1 MRRFDKLILIVIL
14 VLIAAIIA
22 ANYAVLHANQAE
34 HGRPYRV
41 EVNRLATQIEA
52 GQTPNLSVCN
62 HVTAIT
68 RQSDDPQKF
77 YTADS
82 DYLIRQING
91 ELYRFDYHPDVQNN
105 SYLAMINIA
114 LVSISL
120 LVIVVMLYLRQKILR
135 PFQVLTDVPYQLSKG
150 NLTLPVRESKNR
162 FFGRFIWGVDLL
174 REHIEQQ
181 KEREL
186 ELQKEKK
193 TLLLSLSHDI
203 KTPLSAIKLYAK
215 ALSRGLYTDKEK
227 QQQIIGNIDSKA
239 DEIEAYVSQIIQASN
254 EDFLSLEVSVSEF
267 YLSDLITPIQAYYQD
282 KLSMVKTDFSI
293 SSYPNYLIRG
303 DLDRSIEVIQNLMEN
318 AIKYG
323 DGGEIPLSVSEEDGC
338 ALITVRNSGCTL
350 PSSEL
355 PHVFDSFWRGSNTSK
370 QKGSGLGLYIC
381 RQLMHKMNGEIF
393 AQIDDGYMHVTA
405 VFSKA

>member
-1 MRRFDKLILIVIL
+1 MKRFDRLIIIVVL
-14 VLIAAIIA
+14 VLIAAIVGTNFALIHTGKA
-22 ANYAVLHANQAE
+22 DHS
-34 HGRPYRV
+34 RPYRV
-41 EVNRLATQIEA
+41 EVNRLALQIEA
-52 GQTPNLSVCN
+52 GQTPDLRGCD
-62 HVTAIT
+62 HVTKVT
-68 RQSDDPQKF
+68 KQSDDPQRF

-82 DYLIRQING
+82 DYLIRQIHG
-91 ELYRFDYHPDVQNN
+91 DLYRFDYHPEVQNN
-105 SYLAMINIA
+105 SHLLVINIA
-114 LVSISL
+114 LVAMSL
-120 LVIVVMLYLRQKILR
+120 LILGVLLYLRQTILR

-174 REHIEQQ
+174 RENMEQQ

-227 QQQIIGNIDSKA
+227 QEQIIGNIDAKA
-239 DEIEAYVSQIIQASN
+239 DEIEGFVSQIIQASN
-254 EDFLSLEVSVSEF
+254 EDFLSLEVSIGEF
-267 YLSDLITPIQAYYQD
+267 YLADLMTPIQTYYQD

-293 SSYPNYLIRG
+293 SPYPNYLIRG

-323 DGGEIPLSVSEEDGC
+323 DGGQIQLSVSEEDGC

-355 PHVFDSFWRGSNTSK
+355 PHVFDSFWRGSNAGK

-381 RQLMHKMNGEIF
+381 RQLMHKMNGDIF
-393 AQIDDGYMHVTA
+393 AQIEDGYMDITA